1 MAEEKKTVKKAPAK
15 KAAAPKAKKETKA
28 KKAEVKAEEVKTD
41 EVKVEKTEKKA
52 KKAVKAEP
60 VKAEPVK
67 AEPVKEE
74 KPAVTEA
81 LAIAKDV
88 RVTPRKVRL
97 VLDLVRGKD
106 VEEALAILKNVNRS
120 ASAPVAKIV
129 KSAAANATNNFGMDK
144 NKLYVAEIQ
153 ASDGIKMKRF
163 MPRGKGS
170 SSGLVKRTSNIRC
183 IVKER
188 I

>member
-28 KKAEVKAEEVKTD
+28 KKAEVKAEEVKTE

-60 VKAEPVK
+60 VKV
-67 AEPVKEE
+67 EPVKEE

>member
-28 KKAEVKAEEVKTD
+28 KKAEVKAEEVKTE

-52 KKAVKAEP
+52 KKAVKS
-60 VKAEPVK
+60 EPVK

>member
-15 KAAAPKAKKETKA
+15 KAAAPKAKKETK
-28 KKAEVKAEEVKTD
+28 KEEVKATEVKET
-41 EVKVEKTEKKA
+41 KKA
-52 KKAVKAEP
+52 SKKAVKAEP
-60 VKAEPVK
+60 VKAE
-67 AEPVKEE
+67 

-81 LAIAKDV
+81 LAIARDV

-97 VLDLVRGKD
+97 VIDLVRGKD
-106 VEEALAILKNVNRS
+106 VDEALAILNNVNRA
-120 ASAPVAKIV
+120 ASTPVIKLI
-129 KSAAANATNNFGMDK
+129 KSAAANATNNFGLDG
-144 NKLYVAEIQ
+144 NKLYIAEIQ

-170 SSGLVKRTSNIRC
+170 SSGLVKRTANIRC

-188 I
+188 N

>member
-28 KKAEVKAEEVKTD
+28 KKAEVKAEEVKTE

-52 KKAVKAEP
+52 KKAVKT
-60 VKAEPVK
+60 EPVK

>member
-15 KAAAPKAKKETKA
+15 KAAAPKAKKEA
-28 KKAEVKAEEVKTD
+28 KKAEVKAEEVK
-41 EVKVEKTEKKA
+41 VEKTEKIEKKA
-52 KKAVKAEP
+52 KKV
-60 VKAEPVK
+60 VK

-74 KPAVTEA
+74 KPVVTEA
-81 LAIAKDV
+81 LAVAKDV

-97 VLDLVRGKD
+97 VIDLVRGKD
-106 VEEALAILKNVNRS
+106 VDEALAILANVNRA
-120 ASAPVAKIV
+120 ASLPVSKLV

-144 NKLYVAEIQ
+144 DKLYIAEIQ

-170 SSGLVKRTSNIRC
+170 SSGLVKRTANIRC

-188 I
+188 N

>member
-28 KKAEVKAEEVKTD
+28 KKAEVKAEEVKTE

-52 KKAVKAEP
+52 KKA

-129 KSAAANATNNFGMDK
+129 KSAAANATNNFEMDK

>member
-28 KKAEVKAEEVKTD
+28 KKAEVKAEEVKT
-41 EVKVEKTEKKA
+41 EEIKVEKTEKKA
-52 KKAVKAEP
+52 KKA

>member
-28 KKAEVKAEEVKTD
+28 KKAEVKAEEVKTE

-67 AEPVKEE
+67 EE

-81 LAIAKDV
+81 LAIARDV

-188 I
+188 N

>member
-28 KKAEVKAEEVKTD
+28 KKAEVKAEEVKTE
-41 EVKVEKTEKKA
+41 EVKAETKKVEAKAEKKA
-52 KKAVKAEP
+52 
-60 VKAEPVK
+60 VK

-81 LAIAKDV
+81 LAIARDV

-97 VLDLVRGKD
+97 VIDLVRGKD

-188 I
+188 N

>member
-28 KKAEVKAEEVKTD
+28 KKAEVKAEEVKT
-41 EVKVEKTEKKA
+41 EEAKVEKAEKKA
-52 KKAVKAEP
+52 KKAEKV
-60 VKAEPVK
+60 VK

-163 MPRGKGS
+163 MPRGKGF

>member
-28 KKAEVKAEEVKTD
+28 KKAEVKAEEVKTEEVKTE

-52 KKAVKAEP
+52 KKADKV
-60 VKAEPVK
+60 VN

-129 KSAAANATNNFGMDK
+129 KSAAANATTNFGMDK

-153 ASDGIKMKRF
+153 ASDGLKMKRF
-163 MPRGKGS
+163 MPRGKGN

>member
-52 KKAVKAEP
+52 KKA

>member
-15 KAAAPKAKKETKA
+15 KAAAPKAKKETVKE
-28 KKAEVKAEEVKTD
+28 EVKATEVKET
-41 EVKVEKTEKKA
+41 KKA
-52 KKAVKAEP
+52 SKKA
-60 VKAEPVK
+60 VK

-81 LAIAKDV
+81 LAVAKDV

-97 VLDLVRGKD
+97 VIDLVRGKD
-106 VEEALAILKNVNRS
+106 VDEALAILKNVNRA
-120 ASAPVAKIV
+120 ASAPVYKII
-129 KSAAANATNNFGMDK
+129 KSAAANATNNFGMDG

-170 SSGLVKRTSNIRC
+170 SSGLVKRTANIRC

-188 I
+188 N

>member
-28 KKAEVKAEEVKTD
+28 KKAEVKAEEVKTE

-52 KKAVKAEP
+52 KKAVKAES
-60 VKAEPVK
+60 VK

>member
-28 KKAEVKAEEVKTD
+28 KKAEVKAEEVKT
-41 EVKVEKTEKKA
+41 EEAKVEKAEKKA
-52 KKAVKAEP
+52 KKAEKV
-60 VKAEPVK
+60 VK

>member
-28 KKAEVKAEEVKTD
+28 KKAEVKAEEVKTE
-41 EVKVEKTEKKA
+41 EVKTEEAKVEKAEKKA
-52 KKAVKAEP
+52 KKAEKV
-60 VKAEPVK
+60 VK

-106 VEEALAILKNVNRS
+106 VEEALAILKNLNRS

>member
-28 KKAEVKAEEVKTD
+28 KKAEVKAEEVKTE
-41 EVKVEKTEKKA
+41 EVKTEEAKVEKAEKKA
-52 KKAVKAEP
+52 KKAEKV
-60 VKAEPVK
+60 VK